1 MIFFGVCVSGLL
13 FVVNV
18 YGVSNLFFYVS
29 RVFGVRLRVVRYRF
43 CVCFVCVCVSVLTAV
58 FWGGAFVCSCLVF
71 DHA

>member
-29 RVFGVRLRVVRYRF
+29 RVLVY
-43 CVCFVCVCVSVLTAV
+43 
-58 FWGGAFVCSCLVF
+58 AFVLYGIVF
-71 DHA
+71 VYVLFVYAFLF